1 PIKLGLDLRGG
12 VQFLLNVDVNKAFEE
27 QRDAL
32 VDEIKASLREDRV
45 RGVQVRAE
53 AHNHIAVNSEN
64 EAGLKAASQFIRQNY
79 PGWTM
84 TSSDRGFEL
93 QPSEQNIQEFQTT
106 TLQQNLK
113 IMRGRIEELGITEAL
128 VQRQGKE

>member
-1 PIKLGLDLRGG
+1 
-12 VQFLLNVDVNKAFEE
+12 
-27 QRDAL
+27 
-32 VDEIKASLREDRV
+32 
-45 RGVQVRAE
+45 
-53 AHNHIAVNSEN
+53 
-64 EAGLKAASQFIRQNY
+64 SQFIRQNY
-79 PGWTM
+79 SGWTM

-128 VQRQGKE
+128 VQRQGKESIRIELPGVQDPAQAKNVIGATASLAFYEVKDASQARTSQDLVLKDNDGRTVILQKRPV